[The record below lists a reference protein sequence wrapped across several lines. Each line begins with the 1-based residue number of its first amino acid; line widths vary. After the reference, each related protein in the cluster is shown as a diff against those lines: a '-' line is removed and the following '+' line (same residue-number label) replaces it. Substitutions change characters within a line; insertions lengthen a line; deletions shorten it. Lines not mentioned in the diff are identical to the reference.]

1 MKFDDFLIIINDWGR
16 FQKVK
21 YTIICLTYMLPPIMV
36 YTYSFTAATPNF
48 RCRNPSQ
55 WLNDSYSQTSNSIFN
70 EEYRPTKEQC
80 LLNKNSISLKECQRC
95 FIRSTPFNNQSMDSC
110 QSYVFDRQYYKDTLI
125 EEWRM
130 VCNRVSYR
138 SWVQMIFFVGYM
150 IGSILFGVLAD
161 KYGRRPIMSISFILM
176 TFSSLLCTFAPQQ
189 SFGFWPSYIIFILAR
204 FLLACSTRGI
214 SVSGFVLAS
223 EIVGPKKRLL
233 TGIVIEYFFA
243 FGQMI
248 LLIFAYFIR
257 SWRILTFSIALFTVP
272 YMLFY
277 FILPESPRWLIS
289 KGRFDEGEKILRNIA
304 KINNCTFNNDAYKKL
319 KDEQIKKMSEKNNQ
333 QGFRSLFQSKIMTVI
348 SINLFFQW
356 LVQNL
361 IFYGVSQSTGSWQ
374 LNPYLSFGVS
384 AFVEL
389 LSYIF
394 VHSILDRIGRKIP
407 YFGFLIL
414 FCIVSLLI
422 LPIEYLMEKDSKDQL
437 LLLNII
443 NGTLKFLSS
452 GSYAIIYIY
461 ANELFPT
468 NVRNTGMG
476 ICSMVAR
483 VGAIIGTY
491 SNDNLTRLWIHLPI
505 IFYGSVS
512 LIAALLALL
521 FPETLNQPLP
531 QSVDDVEKMNLI
543 NISIYRSKR
552 LVNDNIQLNEQSVKK
567 FASYINP
574 QFDDN
579 ESQYNKEHI
588 VRL

>member
-1 MKFDDFLIIINDWGR
+1 MKFDDFLTIINDWGR

-348 SINLFFQW
+348 R
-356 LVQNL
+356 
-361 IFYGVSQSTGSWQ
+361 SWQ

-552 LVNDNIQLNEQSVKK
+552 LVNDNIQLNEQSVKR
-567 FASYINP
+567 FATYINP